1 MGWTMEERHVDSI
14 LDKYY
19 ELERE
24 VAALKK
30 LLNVESE
37 KVYKRDNQI
46 DTMNN
51 EMQNL
56 RTEIR
61 EFERRIKKEEDE
73 CKAYRRII
81 GRIYVKE

>member
-1 MGWTMEERHVDSI
+1 MRDFYKNGVLEPDKKRLRDSER
-14 LDKYY
+14 LF
-19 ELERE
+19 
-24 VAALKK
+24 
-30 LLNVESE
+30 ESE
-37 KVYKRDNQI
+37 EVYKRDSQI

-61 EFERRIKKEEDE
+61 EFERRIQKAEDE

-81 GRIYVKE
+81 ERIYVKE

>member
-1 MGWTMEERHVDSI
+1 
-14 LDKYY
+14 
-19 ELERE
+19 
-24 VAALKK
+24 
-30 LLNVESE
+30 
-37 KVYKRDNQI
+37 
-46 DTMNN
+46 MNN

-61 EFERRIKKEEDE
+61 EFERRIQKAEDE